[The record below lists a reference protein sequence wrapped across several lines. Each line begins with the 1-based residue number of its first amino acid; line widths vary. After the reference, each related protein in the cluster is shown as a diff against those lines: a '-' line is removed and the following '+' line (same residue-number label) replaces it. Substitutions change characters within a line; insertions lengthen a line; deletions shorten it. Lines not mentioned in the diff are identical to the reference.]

1 MLASRARHLSVFF
14 PDLLG
19 MTERYNAP
27 GTVSDTNW
35 TLRMPADY
43 AAQYAARCQ
52 RGEALDV
59 ARCLQGATAARGS

>member
-1 MLASRARHLSVFF
+1 ASRARHVSVFF

-43 AAQYAARCQ
+43 AAEYAARCQ
-52 RGEALDV
+52 QGEALDV
-59 ARCLQGATAARGS
+59 VACLQRATAACGS